1 MEWALNGANN
11 ERVILARHVRG
22 GGTHMLRGRPSQRI
36 VPPFNFSCLTAAPAA
51 LQGGRR
57 LCGRVAPG
65 SRPLSRRLAIHGVH
79 GPAGV
84 ARYQMVSRLGAPS
97 LPEPAANAPAL
108 PVEACG
114 ASAHHSDPIHGRRRG
129 RRQGRVATCSRR
141 RAVATGAGSLHCPC
155 ASRAAG
161 TARAGRSLRR
171 MPWTSSLPGCN
182 EGQRA
187 A

>member
-1 MEWALNGANN
+1 MRE
-11 ERVILARHVRG
+11 
-22 GGTHMLRGRPSQRI
+22 
-36 VPPFNFSCLTAAPAA
+36 
-51 LQGGRR
+51 
-57 LCGRVAPG
+57 APG
-65 SRPLSRRLAIHGVH
+65 SRPLSRRFAIHGVH

-141 RAVATGAGSLHCPC
+141 RAVATVPAHFTALVRPVLQVRPV
-155 ASRAAG
+155 RAAV
-161 TARAGRSLRR
+161 
-171 MPWTSSLPGCN
+171 
-182 EGQRA
+182 
-187 A
+187 